1 MFDTLEPIKADSLK
15 EVFIRRFEKLILSGE
30 VRIGQRLP
38 SERDLAARLGVS
50 RPVVHE
56 GLMELAARGLVSMKP
71 RVGTVVS
78 DFRREGSITLLTS
91 LIEYGEGRLD
101 RRMLDSI
108 LQMRLLMEV
117 EFARLAALNRS
128 DDHVRELGEIVG
140 MEGAADPR
148 RLDDIIALDF
158 RFHLVI
164 ALATGNMIYP
174 LMMNS
179 FRKVYTNFTGQFF
192 SDPLVI
198 GAVHAF
204 HARLAGA
211 IKKGDPEEAVAA
223 MTEMLRHGEEYL
235 RRFIAQSR

>member
-78 DFRREGSITLLTS
+78 DFRREGSIALLTS

-108 LQMRLLMEV
+108 LQMRILMEV

-128 DDHVRELGEIVG
+128 DDHVRELEEIVG
-140 MEGAADPR
+140 KEGAADRR

-158 RFHLVI
+158 QFHLVI

-179 FRKVYTNFTGQFF
+179 FKKVYTNFTGQFF

-204 HARLAGA
+204 HARLGGA
-211 IKKGDPEEAVAA
+211 IKKGDPEGAVSA

-235 RRFIAQSR
+235 RRFIAQSQ